1 MNPGQTVR
9 FQSLPVGAVFSCPD
23 PSWSPLRV
31 KLNENSAGDYPPGPM
46 GPGQPSYHFTGLEW
60 CLVRERRTGP
70 EDRRVRND
78 YNGHAARGPNACRG
92 NAGRRTGDSMR
103 FVQRKQAQDRT
114 VRQDPKPS
122 INDYKIG
129 PAKLIFAGA
138 SSLSADANDV
148 TIYYEKGKE
157 PRIVVDVG
165 LIEFGPSPS
174 ENFVQGIPEPTTF
187 GERYFAKLAEDS
199 KGKLRAIRDALTIR
213 YGATHRDSVELVR
226 TLVKDADAQ
235 TADIRRQGESIEGLL
250 KAVRS
255 HEANFE
261 RLREDSM
268 TATREKNALEEQ
280 ATRLRDRIN
289 DLECELQQTR
299 DRMLRERARY
309 QMAVMGRPTGIGP
322 QAFKKA
328 CACAATFYT
337 RCPRKFFNEKIA
349 SGRTTR
355 MLTAALDA
363 MIDGEKVLVCGAT
376 IQERARLL
384 QQAEE
389 MLRRRVQSFTTNN
402 TLRELS
408 CPPFPGR
415 VRFAVLPPPVQV
427 ERIEQDLARGDIFVD
442 HYAVERL
449 FSILTETDGRST
461 AMLRLAYPN
470 LAAQLDR

>member
-114 VRQDPKPS
+114 VR
-122 INDYKIG
+122 
-129 PAKLIFAGA
+129 
-138 SSLSADANDV
+138 
-148 TIYYEKGKE
+148 
-157 PRIVVDVG
+157 
-165 LIEFGPSPS
+165 S
-174 ENFVQGIPEPTTF
+174 EDFVQGIPEPTTF
-187 GERYFAKLAEDS
+187 GEHYFAKLAEDY

-309 QMAVMGRPTGIGP
+309 QMAVMGRPTGLGP

-328 CACAATFYT
+328 CAATFYT
-337 RCPRKFFNEKIA
+337 HCPSKFFNEKIA

-384 QQAEE
+384 QQAEG
-389 MLRRRVQSFTTNN
+389 MLRSRVQRYTTNN

-415 VRFAVLPPPVQV
+415 VRFAVLPPPVQAA
-427 ERIEQDLARGDIFVD
+427 RIERDLERGDIFVD

-449 FSILTETDGRST
+449 FDALTHEDGRSRG
-461 AMLRLAYPN
+461 MLRLAYPN
-470 LAAQLDR
+470 LAKQLDR